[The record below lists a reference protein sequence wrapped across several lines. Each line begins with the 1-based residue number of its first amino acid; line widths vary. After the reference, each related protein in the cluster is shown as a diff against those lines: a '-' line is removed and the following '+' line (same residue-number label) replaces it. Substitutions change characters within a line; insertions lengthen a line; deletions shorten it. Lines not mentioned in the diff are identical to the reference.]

1 MIKTPN
7 HYLPTETGR
16 WDNILFE
23 DRLIQQIL
31 EMNTI
36 HWRRKRG
43 GEGGG
48 QGGHMIG
55 GGGQWYV
62 CAPPPPHTHTF
73 NPTFLFS
80 T

>member
-43 GEGGG
+43 GGEGGG

-55 GGGQWYV
+55 GGGNGMFV
-62 CAPPPPHTHTF
+62 PPPPPHTHTHF
-73 NPTFLFS
+73 
-80 T
+80 